1 MSELKPYPLWVSHTS
16 INDFL
21 SCPRAYY
28 LRHVYKDPK
37 TKRKINII
45 NPAMALGLTV
55 HDVLESLANF
65 KAEERMT
72 QPLLQQYE
80 KAWEHV
86 SGEMG
91 GFKNTDEEEQYKER
105 RASGNARRHQPGS
118 RHHQPR

>member
-1 MSELKPYPLWVSHTS
+1 MSEKREFPLWVSHSS

-28 LRHVYKDPK
+28 LRHVYKNPK
-37 TKRKINII
+37 TGRKINII

-55 HDVLESLANF
+55 HDVLESLANY
-65 KAEERMT
+65 KAEERMQ
-72 QPLLQQYE
+72 QPLLENYE

-91 GFKNTDEEEQYKER
+91 GFRDETEEKEYKER
-105 RASGNARRHQPGS
+105 GRKMI
-118 RHHQPR
+118 